1 MMKIKNQKFK
11 GFTLIEL
18 LIVIAIIGVL
28 SAIAYPSYQEH
39 IKTSRRVDATAAL
52 MGLMNAMER
61 HFTETNSYK
70 KAAQSNA
77 DTGKPAIFS
86 DTSPLDGKTA
96 YYNLRIKKATRTTYT
111 LRATPISGSA
121 QDKNGF
127 LEINHTQTKGSWDK
141 NNNGSIG
148 SSEKNWD

>member
-1 MMKIKNQKFK
+1 MIKNKKQN

-18 LIVIAIIGVL
+18 IIVVAIIGIL

-61 HFTETNSYK
+61 HFTETSSYQ
-70 KAAQSNA
+70 KAAKNNA

-86 DTSPLDGKTA
+86 ETSPLDGKTA
-96 YYNLRIKKATRTTYT
+96 YYDLTIHKATRTTYT
-111 LRATPISGSA
+111 LRATPISTSA
-121 QDKNGF
+121 QKNNGF
-127 LEINHTQTKGSWDK
+127 LEINHTQSKGSWDK

-148 SSEKNWD
+148 NDEKTWG